1 MAIRKKQ
8 KSNNDRSSQ
17 PRPATSNKLEQTAVG
32 PALAPEGGARSQQFK
47 PEELGAADE
56 WLATNSDDQ
65 TVEVRMFKRGE
76 ETHVTLIGDRKS
88 LMRDF
93 GTKDSDFLNGLIDQ
107 VANASPKSSRY
118 LEEIGLNSSGVKQFA
133 DEVGVKFMLAFIRE
147 GKPRDTIEATLLAQM
162 AATDAVAMSFANR
175 LANAKNLT
183 ERDSAERTFN
193 KLMRTFAAQVEA
205 LQRYR
210 SKSENKV
217 FFQHVSVNDSAQAIV
232 GDCHP
237 ACA

>member
-1 MAIRKKQ
+1 MFV
-8 KSNNDRSSQ
+8 
-17 PRPATSNKLEQTAVG
+17 QTIQSIIWV
-32 PALAPEGGARSQQFK
+32 
-47 PEELGAADE
+47 
-56 WLATNSDDQ
+56 Q
-65 TVEVRMFKRGE
+65 T
-76 ETHVTLIGDRKS
+76 
-88 LMRDF
+88 
-93 GTKDSDFLNGLIDQ
+93 
-107 VANASPKSSRY
+107 
-118 LEEIGLNSSGVKQFA
+118 LNSSGVKQFA
-133 DEVGVKFMLAFIRE
+133 DEVGVKFMLAFVRE

-217 FFQHVSVNDSAQAIV
+217 FFQNVSVNDSAQAIV
-232 GDCHP
+232 GSCHP
-237 ACA
+237 ACEREGV